1 MKKLYRVRCQVNM
14 STENVIEVIVETNL
28 MKRAINIARNQLRDD
43 GYSYVYPLSCSE
55 IQQ

>member
-14 STENVIEVIVETNL
+14 SAENVIEVIVETNL

>member
-1 MKKLYRVRCQVNM
+1 MNKLYRVRCQVNM
-14 STENVIEVIVETNL
+14 SAENVIEVIVETNL

>member
-1 MKKLYRVRCQVNM
+1 MRKLYKVCCQVNM
-14 STENVIEVIVETNL
+14 STKSVIEVIVETNL

-43 GYSYVYPLSCSE
+43 GYSYIYPLSCSE